1 MKGSTEEGAMK
12 KPHGAADPAAEFLE
26 FFYPV
31 HYQIGKALEDVL
43 RNNQLTRKQV
53 AILWLLRSEGDS
65 DGRLRRKDIQRLIG
79 TWFEISSPS
88 ITRALRAMARPP
100 LRLVHLSE
108 DPASGREK
116 MVMLTPEGR
125 RFLASMAEKGKQ
137 LLRPLLAQL
146 SADEIRAGVQLFR
159 RGVSIIREAQIG
171 GVNTGKRKGATPSQR
186 EKTPSSEQ
194 SALERLKPNNSANG
208 IVI

>member
-1 MKGSTEEGAMK
+1 MK
-12 KPHGAADPAAEFLE
+12 KTRGAADPAAEFLE
-26 FFYPV
+26 FFYPI

-53 AILWLLRSEGDS
+53 AILWLLRSEGAPN
-65 DGRLRRKDIQRLIG
+65 GRLRRKDIQRLIG

-100 LRLVHLSE
+100 LRLVQLSE

-116 MVMLTPEGR
+116 MVMLTPEGK
-125 RFLASMAEKGKQ
+125 RFLTTMAEKGKQ

-146 SADEIRAGVQLFR
+146 SADEVRTGAQFFR
-159 RGVSIIREAQIG
+159 RGVSVIQHAHIG
-171 GVNTGKRKGATPSQR
+171 NVSTARRKGAAPSR
-186 EKTPSSEQ
+186 RKKTSS
-194 SALERLKPNNSANG
+194 SGRVVPRD
-208 IVI
+208 

>member
-1 MKGSTEEGAMK
+1 MENRRVE
-12 KPHGAADPAAEFLE
+12 ADPAAEFLE

-53 AILWLLRSEGDS
+53 AILWLLRSEGAP
-65 DGRLRRKDIQRLIG
+65 DGCLRRKDIQRLIG

-88 ITRALRAMARPP
+88 ITRALRALARPP
-100 LRLVHLSE
+100 LRLVQLSE

-125 RFLASMAEKGKQ
+125 RFLATMAAKGKQ

-146 SADEIRAGVQLFR
+146 SADEIRSGVQFFR
-159 RGVSIIREAQIG
+159 RGVSVIRETQIG
-171 GVNTGKRKGATPSQR
+171 GVRPSTPKSTAASRRKNKQRAKAT
-186 EKTPSSEQ
+186 
-194 SALERLKPNNSANG
+194 
-208 IVI
+208 

>member
-1 MKGSTEEGAMK
+1 MSSQMKESSK
-12 KPHGAADPAAEFLE
+12 KVGMEKPYVEADPAAEFLE

-53 AILWLLRSEGDS
+53 AILWLLRSEGTP

-88 ITRALRAMARPP
+88 ITRALRAMTRPP
-100 LRLVHLSE
+100 LRLVQLSE

-116 MVMLTPEGR
+116 MVTLTLEGR
-125 RFLASMAEKGKQ
+125 RFLTTMAEKGKQ

-146 SADEIRAGVQLFR
+146 SIDELRTGVQFFR
-159 RGVSIIREAQIG
+159 RGVSVIRDAQIG
-171 GVNTGKRKGATPSQR
+171 SMSTRQQKKPTKSKRTKIA
-186 EKTPSSEQ
+186 
-194 SALERLKPNNSANG
+194 
-208 IVI
+208 